1 MAFKTVP
8 EVLLNRVSLTPNN
21 TAFSY
26 PAGSGWKTVSWK
38 EFGDQV
44 KQIAMGL
51 RALGVKAEQ
60 RVAILSGTRY
70 EWVAADRSAN
80 LEAWTSPMVREVI
93 TRKGIRLVGYRD
105 LK

>member
-1 MAFKTVP
+1 MGFQTVP
-8 EVLLNRVSLTPNN
+8 EVLLHRVSATPNN
-21 TAFSY
+21 TAYSY

-51 RALGVKAEQ
+51 KALGLTPEQ

-70 EWVAADRSAN
+70 E
-80 LEAWTSPMVREVI
+80 
-93 TRKGIRLVGYRD
+93 
-105 LK
+105 